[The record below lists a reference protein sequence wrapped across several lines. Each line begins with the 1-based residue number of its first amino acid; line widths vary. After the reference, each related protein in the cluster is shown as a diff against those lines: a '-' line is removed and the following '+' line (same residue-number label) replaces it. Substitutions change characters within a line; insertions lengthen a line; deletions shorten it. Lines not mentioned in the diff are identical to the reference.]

1 MMKSLIEK
9 WAPVLD
15 IANAPKITDAHKR
28 FVTAQLLENEVR
40 AMHEEAMAHGGIIHT
55 MLNEDVPVTAP
66 SMYGQANRPYAA
78 PQASD
83 PNANPGILAPGA
95 QMASP
100 NTLANHGGVEFRAND
115 QGGYDLQNGGG
126 IAAGYAGGASPM
138 AGYDKVLINLVRR
151 AMPQLIAFDVCGV
164 QPMTSPS
171 SMIFAMKSRYV
182 NQTGP
187 EAFYQ
192 EADSGFS
199 GDGFGSLKDR
209 NQANAAGVAR
219 EGYDKT
225 NAATHSDWT
234 DGLPSLEELQADE
247 GIGRGMSTFE
257 AERLGAMANVHGYQG
272 NRWGEMSFSIEKTV
286 VAAKSRALK
295 AEYTLEL
302 AQDLKAVHGL
312 DAETELSNI
321 LATEILAELNR
332 EVIRTIYATAKV
344 GCQSGTAQPGV
355 FDLDIDADGRWSA
368 EKYKGLMYRIE
379 REANAIAHE
388 TRRGRGNFIICS
400 SDVASALQQAGMI
413 DYAPAIQNNLQVDE
427 ATQTFAGILNGKYKV
442 FIDPYTANP
451 TEEQFVIVGYKG
463 ATPYDAGLFYC
474 PYVPLQLIRAQDPY
488 TMQPRIGFKTR
499 YGLVANPFVQLDSG
513 EQDVNGMIPLSKMV
527 GKNYYFRRFSVR
539 GL

>member
-1 MMKSLIEK
+1 
-9 WAPVLD
+9 
-15 IANAPKITDAHKR
+15 
-28 FVTAQLLENEVR
+28 
-40 AMHEEAMAHGGIIHT
+40 
-55 MLNEDVPVTAP
+55 
-66 SMYGQANRPYAA
+66 
-78 PQASD
+78 
-83 PNANPGILAPGA
+83 
-95 QMASP
+95 
-100 NTLANHGGVEFRAND
+100 
-115 QGGYDLQNGGG
+115 
-126 IAAGYAGGASPM
+126 
-138 AGYDKVLINLVRR
+138 
-151 AMPQLIAFDVCGV
+151 
-164 QPMTSPS
+164 
-171 SMIFAMKSRYV
+171 
-182 NQTGP
+182 
-187 EAFYQ
+187 
-192 EADSGFS
+192 
-199 GDGFGSLKDR
+199 
-209 NQANAAGVAR
+209 
-219 EGYDKT
+219 
-225 NAATHSDWT
+225 
-234 DGLPSLEELQADE
+234 
-247 GIGRGMSTFE
+247 
-257 AERLGAMANVHGYQG
+257 MANVHGYQG

-344 GCQSGTAQPGV
+344 GCQSGTAQKGV

-368 EKYKGLMYRIE
+368 ERYKGLMYRIE

-427 ATQTFAGILNGKYKV
+427 ATSTFAGILNGKYKV
-442 FIDPYTANP
+442 FVDPYSVNP
-451 TEEQFVIVGYKG
+451 TENQFCIVGYKG

-499 YGLVANPFVQLDSG
+499 YGLVANPFVEIDAG
-513 EQDVNGMIPLSKMV
+513 AADVTGTLPLSRLV
-527 GKNYYFRRFSVR
+527 GKNYYFRRFSIR

>member
-55 MLNEDVPVTAP
+55 MLNEDVPVAP
-66 SMYGQANRPYAA
+66 SQYASGPVYTQIPQGSGA
-78 PQASD
+78 P
-83 PNANPGILAPGA
+83 LAPGA
-95 QMASP
+95 QMDNP
-100 NTLANHGGVEFRAND
+100 NTIANHGGVEFKAND

-199 GDGFGSLKDR
+199 GDGFGSTKK
-209 NQANAAGVAR
+209 G
-219 EGYDKT
+219 EGY
-225 NAATHSDWT
+225 NGEIATHSDWT
-234 DGLPSLEELQADE
+234 GSEEDIAKV
-247 GIGRGMSTFE
+247 GHGMSTFE

-344 GCQSGTAQPGV
+344 GCQSGTAQKGV

-442 FIDPYTANP
+442 FVDPYTANP

-539 GL
+539 SL